1 MRVKKKSISAFWDKT
16 EHSLSAFWDKME
28 HSLSAFWDK
37 TECSP
42 VTGQKQPQEQ
52 ISETLT

>member
-42 VTGQKQPQEQ
+42 ITGQKQLQEQ